1 MSLRAS
7 ELRDV
12 AHALGPE
19 LAGAVVQKVR
29 APWPER
35 LELELR
41 QPGRTVRLLL
51 SVESGL
57 GRLSVIDARTVS
69 SGDTAPS
76 PWLLRLRKEL
86 TGRRLSAVLCTGPRQ
101 LRLSFEKGGTARTLV
116 AELGSPGVMLLL
128 GGGDAPLAA
137 SQGPARVP
145 GPPAAGPVESGPP
158 SRLGEAL
165 GLDAGRAAE
174 ALVAARESV
183 VRREA
188 LQRATTQPLRTAL
201 QRLRRTRVKV
211 AQEAARDAAAEEHR
225 RWGELLSRALEQVP
239 RGATSVLLTEWTA
252 EGPREVEVPLEPTL
266 TPRAQVDRHFHQYR
280 RLLRGSAMARER
292 LVTLDGEI
300 AETERALAAA
310 EASTE
315 FEVETPVA
323 PVPARPSR
331 KRPAPSHRPYRVFRD
346 AGGHPLWVGRAGED
360 NAALTFQVARP
371 HHLWMHARGVP
382 GAHVVVP
389 LDRGEDVGQET
400 LLDAA
405 HLALHFSRAAGEPR
419 GEVAWTRARLVKRV
433 KGGAPGQVT
442 YTGEKVLAIRME
454 PARLERLLR
463 TREENAR

>member
-1 MSLRAS
+1 MSLRPS

-19 LAGAVVQKVR
+19 LDGAVVQKVR

-41 QPGRTVRLLL
+41 QPGRTVRLLV

-57 GRLSVIDARTVS
+57 GRLSIIAGRTVS
-69 SGDTAPS
+69 PGDSVPS
-76 PWLLRLRKEL
+76 SWLLRARKEL
-86 TGRRLSAVLCTGPRQ
+86 TGRRLSTIRCTGPHEV
-101 LRLSFEKGGTARTLV
+101 RLSFEKGGAARTLV
-116 AELGSPGVMLLL
+116 AELGSPGVILLL
-128 GGGDAPLAA
+128 GEDDAPLAA
-137 SQGPARVP
+137 TQGPPRTP
-145 GPPAAGPVESGPP
+145 GPASEDFQGGPP
-158 SRLGEAL
+158 SRLGEAH
-165 GLDAGRAAE
+165 GLEAGRAAE

-188 LQRATTQPLRTAL
+188 LQRARTQPLRTAL

-211 AQEAARDAAAEEHR
+211 EQEASRDAAAEEHR
-225 RWGELLSRALEQVP
+225 RWGELLSRALDQVP
-239 RGATSVLLTEWTA
+239 RGATSLRLTEWTA
-252 EGPREVEVPLEPTL
+252 EGPREVEVPLERTL
-266 TPRAQVDRHFHQYR
+266 SPRAQVDRHVHQYR
-280 RLLRGSAMARER
+280 RLLRGSAMARQR
-292 LVTLDGEI
+292 LATLDGEI
-300 AETERALAAA
+300 ADTERALAAA

-315 FEVETPVA
+315 AELQA
-323 PVPARPSR
+323 PVSPVPSR
-331 KRPAPSHRPYRVFRD
+331 PPRRRAAPAHRPYRVFRD
-346 AGGHPLWVGRAGED
+346 GGGHPIWVGRAGED

-389 LDRGEDVGQET
+389 LDRGADVGQET

-442 YTGEKVLAIRME
+442 YTGEKVLGIRVE
-454 PARLERLLR
+454 PGRLERLLR
-463 TREENAR
+463 TREQS

>member
-1 MSLRAS
+1 VSLRPS

-12 AHALGPE
+12 ALALGPE
-19 LAGAVVQKVR
+19 LVGAVVQKVR

-35 LELELR
+35 LELEVR

-57 GRLSVIDARTVS
+57 GRLSVIDARTVPS
-69 SGDTAPS
+69 IDSPPS
-76 PWLLRLRKEL
+76 PWLLRARKEL
-86 TGRRLSAVLCTGPRQ
+86 TGRRLSSIRCTGPRQ
-101 LRLSFEKGGTARTLV
+101 VRLRLEKGRTARTLI

-128 GGGDAPLAA
+128 GEGDAPLAA
-137 SQGPARVP
+137 SQGPARAPEPEVAP
-145 GPPAAGPVESGPP
+145 ITDAGPP
-158 SRLGEAL
+158 SRLGEAH

-188 LQRATTQPLRTAL
+188 LQRARTRPLRTAL
-201 QRLRRTRVKV
+201 QRLRRTRAKV
-211 AQEAARDAAAEEHR
+211 EQEASRDAVAEEHR
-225 RWGELLSRALEQVP
+225 RWGELLSRALDQVP
-239 RGATSVLLTEWTA
+239 RGATSALLTEWTEA
-252 EGPREVEVPLEPTL
+252 GPREVEVPLEPTL
-266 TPRAQVDRHFHQYR
+266 TPRAQVERHFRQYR
-280 RLLRGSAMARER
+280 RLSRGSALARER
-292 LVTLDGEI
+292 LVSLDREI
-300 AETERALAAA
+300 AETERALAEA

-315 FEVETPVA
+315 DEVERPVA
-323 PVPARPSR
+323 TIPPRAPR
-331 KRPAPSHRPYRVFRD
+331 KRPAPAHRPYRVFRSAD
-346 AGGHPLWVGRAGED
+346 GQPIWVGRAGED

-382 GAHVVVP
+382 GAHVVLP
-389 LDRGEDVGQET
+389 LDRGADVEQET

-405 HLALHFSRAAGEPR
+405 HLALHFSRRAGEPR

-442 YTGEKVLAIRME
+442 YSGEKVLVIRVE

-463 TREENAR
+463 SRDEA